1 MTFEGKKIIVLLA
14 ALLAASA
21 CSDAGSSG
29 PVAEKKEFPDQ
40 EGWNSEAIV
49 SKDGRPKVRIRY
61 AHMEKYTKKAEMH
74 FDGGITADFYNT
86 EGEHTSRLTA
96 ERGIMYETFQN
107 FEAFGNVYFVTD
119 SGMTLRSERLKWNN
133 ARERVSTDT
142 FCTITTAE
150 GDTLYGEGFESDPH
164 LRNWTIM
171 KPRGVSSKG
180 VDLTELEAENK
191 SEKNGSN

>member
-1 MTFEGKKIIVLLA
+1 MKAIRIKNVVLPVLI
-14 ALLAASA
+14 LTLIA
-21 CSDAGSSG
+21 CSEAGSSG

-49 SKDGRPKVRIRY
+49 SQNGRPKVRIRY

-74 FDGGITADFYNT
+74 FDGGIVADFYNA

-96 ERGIMYETFQN
+96 DRGIMYETFQN
-107 FEAFGNVYFVTD
+107 FEAFGNVYFVSD

-133 ARERVSTDT
+133 ARERVSSDT

-171 KPRGVSSKG
+171 KPRGVSSKA
-180 VDLTELEAENK
+180 VDLSGIDADAEG
-191 SEKNGSN
+191 NGSN